1 MPSREK
7 CCKMM
12 KPQIFTLSEVFFL
25 CLFSGC
31 GVIHPSF
38 RTYRACRQDWSLH
51 LLLSKKRRGPV
62 ALRRKQSSRYLL
74 KCSLGQTGVTG
85 LPFCFLKKEAVKK
98 SEKRTQSVLLSLF
111 SLRVRRKWIRS
122 KGKRTER
129 QRRRVFKRHRLNKG
143 AFYTICDNEAFL
155 CDC

>member
-1 MPSREK
+1 MSSREK

-12 KPQIFTLSEVFFL
+12 KPQIFTLSEVFL

-38 RTYRACRQDWSLH
+38 RTYGACRQDWSLH
-51 LLLSKKRRGPV
+51 LLLPKKRRGPV

-85 LPFCFLKKEAVKK
+85 LPFCFCFLKKEAVKK
-98 SEKRTQSVLLSLF
+98 KIRKKNTISPTQSFLF
-111 SLRVRRKWIRS
+111 TCEKEMDKIQREKNRKVEE
-122 KGKRTER
+122 G
-129 QRRRVFKRHRLNKG
+129 V
-143 AFYTICDNEAFL
+143 
-155 CDC
+155 